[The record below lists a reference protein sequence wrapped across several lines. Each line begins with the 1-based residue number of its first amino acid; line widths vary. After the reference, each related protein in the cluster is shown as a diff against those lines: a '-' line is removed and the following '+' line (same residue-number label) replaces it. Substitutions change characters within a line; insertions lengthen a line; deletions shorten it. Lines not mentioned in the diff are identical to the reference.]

1 MFKEKSTTRLCAF
14 VLAAAFALAPAGC
27 GGGGGGGGGTTAAP
41 PDPPAPVDPGPT
53 PEEIEAQALKEARDA
68 AVAAWMAAMAAV
80 RGAVDPVAMGNAQVY
95 ADMAGEA
102 SGAAATAGTS
112 ATAGAYRA
120 AAEGHRDSAVEAAG
134 ARGLGLTSLANRI
147 ANQNAVDNA
156 SLEGRPA
163 VEPVSNAGRVGA
175 ELAATA
181 TATGDSAV
189 VHTEATGSVS
199 QGGEVSATAQFGAS
213 GPAITVTGVGATG
226 LLRGEAPAL
235 LTTRGGWM
243 GRELAEDAASDSYAN
258 VYTDIEAPGMR
269 QNYGA
274 TADGSGTGPDDAALA
289 IGQIITGDVP
299 GDGSTF
305 TGTRNVSPTDN
316 LPPQAGRF
324 HCAPGTVGGCA
335 ISVDEDG
342 RVVAV
347 TGYGWQPVASGM
359 TPVPDADYLA
369 WGVWLSVPDAAGA
382 MDPAAAGAFA
392 SGSDVFEVRA
402 GLTGTATYNGVATG
416 VYSAGG
422 MVEYFDADVSLTA
435 SFGGTGGADSTP
447 ETGNAGENDG
457 LLLGAVTGSVSRIR
471 AGGMSVAG
479 SLTLGR
485 APVIAGARDGDSTTG
500 FEGVSRGALGGAS
513 LKGTWGGQFYGPN
526 DAAADTDAA
535 RTEYPTTAA
544 GAFAAAAAG
553 SATDPDPIRI
563 LGSFAAWRAE

>member
-1 MFKEKSTTRLCAF
+1 MFREKSTTRLYAF
-14 VLAAAFALAPAGC
+14 ALAAAFALAPAGC
-27 GGGGGGGGGTTAAP
+27 GGGGGGTTAAP
-41 PDPPAPVDPGPT
+41 PDPPAPVDPGPA
-53 PEEIEAQALKEARDA
+53 PEETEAQALKEARDA

-80 RGAVDPVAMGNAQVY
+80 RGAVDPVAMANAQVY

-156 SLEGRPA
+156 GLEGRPA

-181 TATGDSAV
+181 ADPVERTTVSDGPGVQA
-189 VHTEATGSVS
+189 GSVS
-199 QGGEVSATAQFGAS
+199 QGGPVSATAKYGAS
-213 GPAITVTGVGATG
+213 GPAITVTGVGPA
-226 LLRGEAPAL
+226 LLRGENPVL

-243 GRELAEDAASDSYAN
+243 GRELVEDAASDSYAI

-274 TADGSGTGPDDAALA
+274 TADGSGTGPDDAALTR
-289 IGQIITGDVP
+289 GQIITGDVP

-305 TGTRNVSPTDN
+305 TGMRNVSPTDN

-335 ISVDEDG
+335 ISVDQDG
-342 RVVAV
+342 VIVAV

-382 MDPAAAGAFA
+382 TNPAAAGAFA

-416 VYSAGG
+416 MYSAGG

-447 ETGNAGENDG
+447 ETATDPPANDG

-479 SLTLGR
+479 SLMLGR
-485 APVIAGARDGDSTTG
+485 APVITGARDGDSTTG
-500 FEGVSRGALGGAS
+500 FEGASRGALGGAS
-513 LKGTWGGQFYGPN
+513 LKGAWGGQFYGPN

>member
-1 MFKEKSTTRLCAF
+1 MFREKSTGRLHALA
-14 VLAAAFALAPAGC
+14 LAAALALAPAGC
-27 GGGGGGGGGTTAAP
+27 GGGGTTAAP
-41 PDPPAPVDPGPT
+41 PDPPAPVDPGPA
-53 PEEIEAQALKEARDA
+53 PEETGAQALQEARDA

-80 RGAVDPVAMGNAQVY
+80 NGAVDPVAMGNAQVY

-102 SGAAATAGTS
+102 SGAAATA
-112 ATAGAYRA
+112 ATPAVAGAYRA

-134 ARGLGLTSLANRI
+134 TRGLGLTSLANRI
-147 ANQNAVDNA
+147 TNRNAIDNA
-156 SLEGRPA
+156 GLEGRPA
-163 VEPVSNAGRVGA
+163 AEPVSNAGRVGW

-181 TATGDSAV
+181 TDPVERTAV
-189 VHTEATGSVS
+189 PDGPGVQAGSVS
-199 QGGEVSATAQFGAS
+199 QGGEAGATAQFGAS
-213 GPAITVTGVGATG
+213 GPAITVTGVGAA
-226 LLRGEAPAL
+226 LLGGEAPVL

-243 GRELAEDAASDSYAN
+243 GRELVEDAASDSYAI
-258 VYTDIEAPGMR
+258 VYTDIEAPVMR

-289 IGQIITGDVP
+289 RGQIITGDVP

-305 TGTRNVSPTDN
+305 TGTRNVSATDN

-324 HCAPGTVGGCA
+324 YCAPGTVGGCA
-335 ISVDEDG
+335 ISVDEHG
-342 RVVAV
+342 WIVAV
-347 TGYGWQPVASGM
+347 TGYGWQPAASGT

-382 MDPAAAGAFA
+382 TNPAAAGAFA

-416 VYSAGG
+416 MYSAGG

-435 SFGGTGGADSTP
+435 GFGVATGADSTP
-447 ETGNAGENDG
+447 ETPAANDG

-471 AGGMSVAG
+471 AGGMPVAG
-479 SLTLGR
+479 SLTLER
-485 APVIAGARDGDSTTG
+485 APIIAGARDGDSTTG
-500 FEGVSRGALGGAS
+500 FEGASRGALGGAS
-513 LKGTWGGQFYGPN
+513 LKGAWGGRFYGPN

-553 SATDPDPIRI
+553 SATDPIRI
-563 LGSFAAWRAE
+563 LGSFGAWKAE

>member
-1 MFKEKSTTRLCAF
+1 MFQEKSTSRLH
-14 VLAAAFALAPAGC
+14 AFALAAALALTPAGC
-27 GGGGGGGGGTTAAP
+27 GGGGGGTTAAP
-41 PDPPAPVDPGPT
+41 PDPPPVVDPGPT

-68 AVAAWMAAMAAV
+68 AMAAWMAAMAAV
-80 RGAVDPVAMGNAQVY
+80 RGAVDPVAMTNAQVY
-95 ADMAGEA
+95 ADMAGKA
-102 SGAAATAGTS
+102 SAAAAAAGTP
-112 ATAGAYRA
+112 AMAGAYRA

-147 ANQNAVDNA
+147 TNRNAIDNA
-156 SLEGRPA
+156 GLEGRPA
-163 VEPVSNAGRVGA
+163 PEPVLNAGRVGA
-175 ELAATA
+175 ELAAMATDPVERTA
-181 TATGDSAV
+181 VPDGPGAQA
-189 VHTEATGSVS
+189 GSVS

-213 GPAITVTGVGATG
+213 GPGITVTGVGAAG

-243 GRELAEDAASDSYAN
+243 GRELVEDAASDSYAI
-258 VYTDIEAPGMR
+258 VYTDIEAPVMR

-274 TADGSGTGPDDAALA
+274 IADGSGTEPDDAALA
-289 IGQIITGDVP
+289 RGQIITGDVP

-335 ISVDEDG
+335 ISVDEEG
-342 RVVAV
+342 VIVAV

-359 TPVPDADYLA
+359 TPVPDADWLA

-382 MDPAAAGAFA
+382 ADPAAAGAFA

-402 GLTGTATYNGVATG
+402 ELTGAATYNGVATG
-416 VYSAGG
+416 MYSAGG

-447 ETGNAGENDG
+447 GTGSTDQNDG

-479 SLTLGR
+479 SLALER
-485 APVIAGARDGDSTTG
+485 APLIAGARDGDSTAG
-500 FEGVSRGALGGAS
+500 FEGAIRGALGGAS
-513 LKGTWGGQFYGPN
+513 LKGAWGGRFYGPN

-544 GAFAAAAAG
+544 GVFAAAAGNAAG
-553 SATDPDPIRI
+553 PDPIRI
-563 LGSFAAWRAE
+563 LGSFGAWKAE

>member
-1 MFKEKSTTRLCAF
+1 MFQEKSTSRLY
-14 VLAAAFALAPAGC
+14 AFALAAALALTPAGC
-27 GGGGGGGGGTTAAP
+27 GGGGGTTAAP

-53 PEEIEAQALKEARDA
+53 PEEIEAQAMKQARDA
-68 AVAAWMAAMAAV
+68 AMAAWMAAMVAV
-80 RGAVDPVAMGNAQVY
+80 NGAVDPVAMGNAQVY
-95 ADMAGEA
+95 ADKAGEA
-102 SGAAATAGTS
+102 SGAAAMAGTS

-134 ARGLGLTSLANRI
+134 TRGLGLTSLANRI
-147 ANQNAVDNA
+147 TNQNAIDNA
-156 SLEGRPA
+156 DLEGRPA
-163 VEPVSNAGRVGA
+163 VEPVSNAGRVGR
-175 ELAATA
+175 ELAVTA
-181 TATGDSAV
+181 AATGDSAV
-189 VHTEATGSVS
+189 VHTGPAGSVS
-199 QGGEVSATAQFGAS
+199 QGGEVSATVEYGAS
-213 GPAITVTGVGATG
+213 GPAITVTGVGAA
-226 LLRGEAPAL
+226 LLRGEAPVL

-243 GRELAEDAASDSYAN
+243 GRELMEDAASDSYAI
-258 VYTDIEAPGMR
+258 VYTDIEAPVMR

-289 IGQIITGDVP
+289 RGQVITGDVP

-324 HCAPGTVGGCA
+324 HCASGTVGGCA

-342 RVVAV
+342 RIVAV
-347 TGYGWQPVASGM
+347 QGYGWQPVASGM
-359 TPVPDADYLA
+359 TPVPDADWLA

-382 MDPAAAGAFA
+382 TDPAAAGAFA

-402 GLTGTATYNGVATG
+402 ELTGTATYHGVATG
-416 VYSAGG
+416 MYSAGG

-435 SFGGTGGADSTP
+435 SFGVSAGADSTP
-447 ETGNAGENDG
+447 ETGTAPAVNDG
-457 LLLGAVTGSVSRIR
+457 RLLGAVTGSVSRIR

-500 FEGVSRGALGGAS
+500 FEGASRGILGGAS
-513 LKGTWGGQFYGPN
+513 LKGAWGGQFYGPN

-544 GAFAAAAAG
+544 GTFAAAAG
-553 SATDPDPIRI
+553 SAAGPDPVRI
-563 LGSFAAWRAE
+563 LGSFGAWKAE